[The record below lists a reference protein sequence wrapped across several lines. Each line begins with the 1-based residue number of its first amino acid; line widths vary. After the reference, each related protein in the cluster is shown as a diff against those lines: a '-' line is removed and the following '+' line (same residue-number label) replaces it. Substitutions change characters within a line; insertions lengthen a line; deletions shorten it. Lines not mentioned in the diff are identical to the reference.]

1 LTDSKLTRARTESE
15 ELFQKYPDKPI
26 VLLVNKTDL
35 LGTEIKTKIKSTL
48 PKALFLSAKSG
59 EGLEQL
65 QQELLSFVETGF
77 LRNEDPVVSNSRHYE
92 ALLKAQEAIF
102 KVQDGIDEEV
112 PSDLLSIDINQAL
125 FHLGEITGEI
135 TSDDLLGNI
144 FANFCIGK

>member
-1 LTDSKLTRARTESE
+1 
-15 ELFQKYPDKPI
+15 
-26 VLLVNKTDL
+26 LVNKVDRISTR
-35 LGTEIKTKIKSTL
+35 IKNKIAETL

-59 EGLEQL
+59 EGLEPL
-65 QQELLSFVETGF
+65 QEKLLSYIETGF

-92 ALLKAQEAIF
+92 ALIMAQEAIV
-102 KVQDGIDEEV
+102 KVQEGIDEEI
-112 PSDLLSIDINQAL
+112 PSDLLSIDINRAL